1 MEQRK
6 PSEGEAQQVTG
17 IEQHR
22 QHVTPVITAARRPP
36 YGRTGLDAQLAELI
50 ETVWECERI
59 WTLDDHVDAAI
70 RYGR

>member
-1 MEQRK
+1 MKERATAG
-6 PSEGEAQQVTG
+6 GEAQQTT
-17 IEQHR
+17 QR
-22 QHVTPVITAARRPP
+22 TTTFADT
-36 YGRTGLDAQLAELI
+36 TGLDAQFAELI

>member
-1 MEQRK
+1 MKQRK
-6 PSEGEAQQVTG
+6 SAGGEAQQTSQ
-17 IEQHR
+17 IA
-22 QHVTPVITAARRPP
+22 TTFADTASL
-36 YGRTGLDAQLAELI
+36 GAQFAELI

>member
-1 MEQRK
+1 MTQRK
-6 PSEGEAQQVTG
+6 RAGGEAQQTT
-17 IEQHR
+17 QMA
-22 QHVTPVITAARRPP
+22 TTFADT
-36 YGRTGLDAQLAELI
+36 TGLDAQLAELI

>member
-1 MEQRK
+1 MTQRK
-6 PSEGEAQQVTG
+6 TAGGEAQQTTQMNV
-17 IEQHR
+17 
-22 QHVTPVITAARRPP
+22 AAAA
-36 YGRTGLDAQLAELI
+36 GLDAQLAELI

>member
-6 PSEGEAQQVTG
+6 TAGGEVAQQTTQMVTAFADK
-17 IEQHR
+17 
-22 QHVTPVITAARRPP
+22 P
-36 YGRTGLDAQLAELI
+36 GLDAQFAQLI